1 MTSTLPPVT
10 GFAHFALNGR
20 SILLPGI
27 APEGYPDRTVRLAR
41 IEDNPHGSM
50 FAPLIAAAPDL
61 GNALARL
68 VLAFNY
74 GTDAELARSIHA
86 AESLL
91 TILGHPAT
99 IPGGPINPLPPLE
112 KSSKNY

>member
-1 MTSTLPPVT
+1 MNAPSTP
-10 GFAHFALNGR
+10 GFAHFELRGR
-20 SILLPGI
+20 SLLLPGI
-27 APEGYPDRTVRLAR
+27 SPLGHPDRIVRLCR
-41 IEDNPHGSM
+41 LEDNQHARQ

-86 AESLL
+86 AETLL
-91 TILGHPAT
+91 TVLGHPAT